1 MSARTLP
8 SLLSLPELLYAR
20 NTGTTVQGTGS
31 EAEADRLLISSRYA
45 DAADI
50 YQALTLDDT
59 NRREKLAYCFFCNG
73 QNDFYTVLDARVELA
88 TPWGLALHLW
98 AFNSGRF
105 TLNTATEDLNQL
117 LPKILQHALELG
129 SWPKLREYL
138 IAGCWY
144 QSLQQRQDTQEARA
158 LQSGSAVALS
168 KMGSKLQDSLELC
181 TRIFNYYRNRTEPQI
196 LALRDLIKNISA
208 IDTPVLSALF
218 SAAMVVRDT
227 KQAKSALS
235 ELCRRYR
242 NHEFLEQTVS
252 AVAVEN
258 DCPEFLDCLPDE
270 LKVASLSRPEIRLL
284 NAIARQDLVEV
295 QALAKTMP
303 ADGPTDSVLDLPR
316 ISEPFFDF
324 LLSGR
329 TSQVGGWGGAAPW
342 AAILGER
349 LVEAL
354 PTGALRN
361 SFLQSCRDFLS
372 AEDLLKYTRDLCD
385 LFESS
390 LSDED
395 FYWILSPECL
405 RLVNPH
411 SFAKYVI
418 RRASE
423 ENDYPPFETDDP
435 ASDWDRFV
443 PAIKEELLPLQSKVK
458 AVIESVLESWGVPL
472 RPALAK
478 RLAGDG
484 LPEVI
489 SGPLADVE
497 GALTELSGS
506 DLAYL
511 QLALLRISAKVA
523 EKISPAAAH
532 EVTVCAYNDFIR
544 PSSLTEYGEERVRT
558 LANRYGAA
566 RFLQGLDALMKS
578 PDFNPETD
586 YDLPALSKMLVSL
599 QGSLQGRRAYL
610 AGVLRKRLKN
620 LRSHWLDQQV
630 SEAMA
635 RGIDI
640 EQMIDLAKGV
650 NSWDAWSEGLA
661 RLVPY

>member
-329 TSQVGGWGGAAPW
+329 TSQVGGWGGAA
-342 AAILGER
+342 
-349 LVEAL
+349 
-354 PTGALRN
+354 
-361 SFLQSCRDFLS
+361 
-372 AEDLLKYTRDLCD
+372 
-385 LFESS
+385 
-390 LSDED
+390 
-395 FYWILSPECL
+395 
-405 RLVNPH
+405 
-411 SFAKYVI
+411 
-418 RRASE
+418 
-423 ENDYPPFETDDP
+423 
-435 ASDWDRFV
+435 
-443 PAIKEELLPLQSKVK
+443 
-458 AVIESVLESWGVPL
+458 
-472 RPALAK
+472 
-478 RLAGDG
+478 
-484 LPEVI
+484 
-489 SGPLADVE
+489 
-497 GALTELSGS
+497 
-506 DLAYL
+506 
-511 QLALLRISAKVA
+511 
-523 EKISPAAAH
+523 
-532 EVTVCAYNDFIR
+532 
-544 PSSLTEYGEERVRT
+544 
-558 LANRYGAA
+558 
-566 RFLQGLDALMKS
+566 
-578 PDFNPETD
+578 
-586 YDLPALSKMLVSL
+586 
-599 QGSLQGRRAYL
+599 
-610 AGVLRKRLKN
+610 
-620 LRSHWLDQQV
+620 
-630 SEAMA
+630 
-635 RGIDI
+635 
-640 EQMIDLAKGV
+640 
-650 NSWDAWSEGLA
+650 
-661 RLVPY
+661 